1 MDRKIFAI
9 EMKSL
14 RTCIE
19 HLRTLDLAGM
29 EVLAGRHGSA
39 ADVQLISSVRTCLL
53 SLPAA

>member
-19 HLRTLDLAGM
+19 HLRTLDLIGM
-29 EVLAGRHGSA
+29 EVLAVSHGTA
-39 ADVQLISSVRTCLL
+39 AERALIRSVRTCLA
-53 SLPAA
+53 SLP